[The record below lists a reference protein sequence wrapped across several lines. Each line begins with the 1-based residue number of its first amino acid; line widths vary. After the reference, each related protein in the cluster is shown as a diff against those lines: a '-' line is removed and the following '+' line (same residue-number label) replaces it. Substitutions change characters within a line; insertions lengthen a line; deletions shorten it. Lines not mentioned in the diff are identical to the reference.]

1 MALDSTR
8 LKSVR
13 KNKMLKLYNSLTK
26 QKENFQ
32 SLSEEKMT
40 LRVTTRQP
48 SVDHPQGDR
57 VAKKVTMYTCGPT
70 VYDYVHIGN
79 LRSFLVADLLRRF
92 LEFKGYKVKHVIN
105 ITDVGHMVADTETG
119 EDKMEV
125 AARREKK
132 DPWQIAKFFTK
143 AFFADIK
150 KMNFLKADKYPKAT
164 DHVKEMIK
172 IIEKLIKKGYAYE
185 ANGSVYFDLSKFSG
199 WGNLSGNKL
208 EDLIA
213 GARVEV
219 LPEKKHPYDFALWI
233 KNPSH
238 IMQWNSPWGKGYPG
252 WHIECSAMSMKYLGE
267 TIDIHTGGEDN
278 KFPHHESEIAQSE
291 GATGCQFVRFWLHVK
306 HLMVDG
312 EKMSKSKNN
321 FYTLDQ
327 ILEKGY
333 SPRALRYLLLSS
345 HYRDSLNF
353 TFNGLK
359 AAEEA
364 LHRLDELWTK
374 IFEAAKVPSRRVG
387 KKVKGLLPREK
398 GAVSLKNAIQESRED
413 FIRAM
418 DDDLNISKALAV
430 LFNFLHKVNA
440 ALSQAKACGCH
451 SEGASVAAPF
461 RARNALAC
469 GCQCAVDRAD
479 LINAR
484 RLLKDFD
491 SVFGF
496 GFRTVRPE
504 VIPDKI
510 KNLLDEREQARKIK
524 DWKRADEVRG
534 EIEKLGY
541 TVEDTAEGQK
551 VKIKT

>member
-1 MALDSTR
+1 
-8 LKSVR
+8 
-13 KNKMLKLYNSLTK
+13 MLKLYNSLTK

-32 SLSEEKMT
+32 SLAEEKN
-40 LRVTTRQP
+40 
-48 SVDHPQGDR
+48 
-57 VAKKVTMYTCGPT
+57 KKKLVTMYTCGPT

-92 LEFKGYKVKHVIN
+92 LEFKGYKVKHVMN
-105 ITDVGHMVADTETG
+105 ITDVGHMTSDAEAG
-119 EDKMEV
+119 EDKMEA

-132 DPWQIAKFFTK
+132 DPWQIAEFFTK

-150 KMNFLKADKYPKAT
+150 KINLEKAWKYPKAT

-172 IIEKLIKKGYAYE
+172 IIEKLIKNSYAYQ

-199 WGNLSGNKL
+199 WGKLSGNKL

-219 LPEKKHPYDFALWI
+219 ISEKKNPYDFALWI

-252 WHIECSAMSMKYLGE
+252 WHIECSAMSTKYLGE

-291 GATGCQFVRFWLHVK
+291 GATDKQFVRFWLHVK

-321 FYTLDQ
+321 FYTLAQ
-327 ILEKGY
+327 ISEKGY
-333 SPRALRYLLLSS
+333 SPRALRYLLLTS

-353 TFNGLK
+353 TFEGLG
-359 AAEEA
+359 AADTA
-364 LHRLDELWTK
+364 LQRLDEVWTRINEATPQK
-374 IFEAAKVPSRRVG
+374 KNGELSAAAEKAEADFEAA
-387 KKVKGLLPREK
+387 L
-398 GAVSLKNAIQESRED
+398 
-413 FIRAM
+413 

-430 LFNFLHKVNA
+430 LFNFVRQVNA
-440 ALSQAKACGCH
+440 AL
-451 SEGASVAAPF
+451 ASGVSKKELAAVKGV
-461 RARNALAC
+461 LQKIDDVL
-469 GCQCAVDRAD
+469 GV
-479 LINAR
+479 
-484 RLLKDFD
+484 
-491 SVFGF
+491 
-496 GFRTVRPE
+496 GFR
-504 VIPDKI
+504 KI
-510 KNLLDEREQARKIK
+510 KEEPIPERIKKLLDEREQTRNAK

-534 EIEKLGY
+534 EIEKLGF
-541 TVEDTAEGQK
+541 TVEDTTDGQK
-551 VKIKT
+551 VKRKV